1 MDTTR
6 PGEEPNIA
14 MFPFFSLPR
23 PMRDAP
29 GVAQFTEL
37 SDRLVRHLFDIGL
50 QLHSLRAVFDRNNSS
65 PDDIRAAGEAITGLI
80 DDLDILIRD
89 AGLAML
95 TIDRSGADSP
105 ASLTPPTRIRRRR

>member
-1 MDTTR
+1 MDITR
-6 PGEEPNIA
+6 PGEEPNVTA
-14 MFPFFSLPR
+14 FPFFSLPR

-29 GVAQFTEL
+29 GVAQFGEL

-50 QLHSLRAVFDRNNSS
+50 QLHSLRAVFDRNDSS
-65 PDDIRAAGEAITGLI
+65 PDDIRAASEAVTGLI

-95 TIDRSGADSP
+95 KLDRGAASP
-105 ASLTPPTRIRRRR
+105 PPRSRPTPIRRRH